1 MSEEMKQFDIHVWV
15 SIYFLVYTGVME
27 KEIIKEKVTYQNR
40 CLALGDGKTYNKLK
54 QISGNCQLEGIH
66 GRVLDMKVEID
77 RTYSGMVRDAIAIRK
92 AKIKTSTDK
101 LQLRLILDKY
111 SVEVFLNDG
120 QQVLSS
126 TFYTPIE
133 ADGIRFACDGKA
145 VVNIQK
151 YDIVVD

>member
-1 MSEEMKQFDIHVWV
+1 MWECPD
-15 SIYFLVYTGVME
+15 L
-27 KEIIKEKVTYQNR
+27 
-40 CLALGDGKTYNKLK
+40 
-54 QISGNCQLEGIH
+54 
-66 GRVLDMKVEID
+66 
-77 RTYSGMVRDAIAIRK
+77 
-92 AKIKTSTDK
+92 
-101 LQLRLILDKY
+101 
-111 SVEVFLNDG
+111 FLNDG